1 MEGFFQLE
9 AMRMMTI
16 NLYDDDDDDDYDDE
30 PEDIPSTEVVD
41 DFHERLLPIRGDVVQ
56 RLAAFVEVLHLMMT
70 TISLLNMMMIM
81 MVTTMMMIMMVTMMM
96 GVTFHS
102 MELY

>member
-16 NLYDDDDDDDYDDE
+16 NLYDDDYDDE

-70 TISLLNMMMIM
+70 NMMTTNMMM
-81 MVTTMMMIMMVTMMM
+81 VVMIMMVTMMM

>member
-9 AMRMMTI
+9 AVRMMTI
-16 NLYDDDDDDDYDDE
+16 NLYDDDYDNDDDYNDE

-70 TISLLNMMMIM
+70 NMMTTNMMM
-81 MVTTMMMIMMVTMMM
+81 VAMIMMVTMMM